1 MTDILG
7 NLQKLWAART
17 DIIGALFAFSGS
29 RPPKFARIAVATA
42 HPFTRRMVAN
52 SRQGAP

>member
-29 RPPKFARIAVATA
+29 RPPKFARMAVATA
-42 HPFTRRMVAN
+42 HPFKRRMVAN
-52 SRQGAP
+52 SRQGAQ